1 MGASLLVFY
10 ACKDKKKAWLYP
22 LAIVLHTI
30 LDGMIGL
37 NMKGIIT
44 LSDWGLEALVS
55 VFGALT
61 FFGSYF
67 ILYKK
72 DPDTRAKELSND
84 TEPRTAQN
92 N

>member
-10 ACKDKKKAWLYP
+10 TCKDKKKFWLYP
-22 LAIVLHTI
+22 LAIILHTVM
-30 LDGMIGL
+30 DGMIGL

-44 LSDWGLEALVS
+44 LSDWGLEMIIMAIGS
-55 VFGALT
+55 LT
-61 FFGSYF
+61 FFASYF

-72 DPDTRAKELSND
+72 DSDTRTKELSND